1 MFFTLCCSSCSVCL
15 VTTILPSATDDGQSI
30 LLRPSTPTLSSSSTA
45 ASGRVQMEPPSYS
58 QGLNG
63 NPNDPSHQRAFS
75 PASSPNPNTGTMPP
89 SSPPQSGAAAA
100 AAHKRRQY
108 AKDQT
113 AAYDYSAAGA
123 GGALPPAGGAYGAPA
138 GQHQDPA
145 AAAAQPYP
153 GQQQQFFSPA
163 FGDPAMHQQQPQ
175 QNNFYGNSG
184 PNYQGPIGPGAPVHG
199 RSFSQQYPGQQGA
212 YQQPGV
218 AGLSN
223 QFGQMGIGGQR
234 PVSLASF
241 VALARINTV
250 VMCNEQ
256 LLTLLFVSPTG
267 SSTDNQSHRSS
278 TRPSWS

>member
-1 MFFTLCCSSCSVCL
+1 
-15 VTTILPSATDDGQSI
+15 
-30 LLRPSTPTLSSSSTA
+30 
-45 ASGRVQMEPPSYS
+45 MEPPSYS

-75 PASSPNPNTGTMPP
+75 PVSSPNPNTGAMP
-89 SSPPQSGAAAA
+89 SSPPQGGAATS
-100 AAHKRRQY
+100 HKRRQY

-123 GGALPPAGGAYGAPA
+123 GAVA
-138 GQHQDPA
+138 PA
-145 AAAAQPYP
+145 AAGPYGGAAGHQDAGQAYP
-153 GQQQQFFSPA
+153 GGQQQQSFSPA

-175 QNNFYGNSG
+175 QNNFYGQSG

-212 YQQPGV
+212 YQQPNV

-234 PVSLASF
+234 PVGSFQPGKACLAD
-241 VALARINTV
+241 L
-250 VMCNEQ
+250 
-256 LLTLLFVSPTG
+256 
-267 SSTDNQSHRSS
+267 
-278 TRPSWS
+278 